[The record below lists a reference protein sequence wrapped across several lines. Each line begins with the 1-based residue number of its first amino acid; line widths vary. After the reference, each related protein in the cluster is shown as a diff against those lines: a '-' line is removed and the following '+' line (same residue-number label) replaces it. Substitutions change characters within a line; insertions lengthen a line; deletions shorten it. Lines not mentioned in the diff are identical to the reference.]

1 MKHICK
7 IERTFL
13 LNKMIFFQASV
24 TGMIFMDD
32 VVVPEENMLPK
43 VHGLRG
49 PFSCL
54 NNARFGISWGVLGT
68 YSN

>member
-1 MKHICK
+1 MKRICK
-7 IERTFL
+7 IERTF
-13 LNKMIFFQASV
+13 FFQASV